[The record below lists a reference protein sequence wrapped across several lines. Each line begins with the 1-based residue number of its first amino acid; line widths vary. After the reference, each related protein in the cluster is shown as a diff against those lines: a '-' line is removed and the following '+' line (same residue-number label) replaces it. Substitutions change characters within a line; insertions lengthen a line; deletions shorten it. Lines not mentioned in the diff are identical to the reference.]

1 MNVRTQ
7 IQHDVAVKWL
17 CRNSPVLVQKRVA
30 DGSNTLHIAARTGRD
45 RLLKVIL
52 KRATAQADN
61 DAEAMSRLHTE
72 MVTATTVSAGFTP
85 LHEAAM
91 AAENLSCVSILSKV
105 GGGAGLNVTDKA
117 GRTPLLLAI

>member
-1 MNVRTQ
+1 M
-7 IQHDVAVKWL
+7 
-17 CRNSPVLVQKRVA
+17 A

-45 RLLKVIL
+45 RLLKAIL
-52 KRATAQADN
+52 NRATIQAGG

-72 MVTATTVSAGFTP
+72 LATATTVSVGFTP
-85 LHEAAM
+85 LHEAVM
-91 AAENLSCVSILSKV
+91 AAEQLSCVSILSKV